1 MNIPIDKTLRQIAR
15 CLDAGQRVDME
26 RLRKAYDL
34 TLKLQSQ
41 LLGVIYDME
50 AFVPGSMGT
59 RIAADHSR
67 GENNGDAVTLTI
79 HEALPTMKRLTEAIE
94 EHWKAMIHEAIDEAT
109 RQKPL
114 PYFEKAMVEITIVT
128 PRGTNNANVW
138 DTSNRA
144 INVVINNLK
153 GIFFLDD
160 NIEHMAFSVVGR
172 WGEEGV
178 TVLRVSGLDKA
189 VWLDGILDEGL

>member
-1 MNIPIDKTLRQIAR
+1 MNIPIDKTLKQIAR
-15 CLDAGQRVDME
+15 CLDVGQVNVE
-26 RLRKAYDL
+26 QLRKAYDL

-50 AFVPGSMGT
+50 TFALDSSGP

-67 GENNGDAVTLTI
+67 GQNNGESVTLTI
-79 HEALPTMKRLTEAIE
+79 NEALPSMKRLTEALQ
-94 EHWKAMIHEAIDEAT
+94 EHWKAMIQEAIDEAAW
-109 RQKPL
+109 QKPL
-114 PYFEKAMVEITIVT
+114 PYFEKAMVEITIIT

-144 INVVINNLK
+144 INVIINNLK

-160 NIEHMAFSVVGR
+160 NMEHMAFSVVGL
-172 WGEEGV
+172 WGKEG
-178 TVLRVSGLDKA
+178 TT
-189 VWLDGILDEGL
+189 ILHISEYDEST